1 MGWLAPMSAVDYM
14 LFLAV
19 VALTGVT
26 IVLLAGCFLIM
37 LMIIRLIRE
46 WIEK

>member
-1 MGWLAPMSAVDYM
+1 MGRDASLSAVDYM

-37 LMIIRLIRE
+37 LMLTRLIRE
-46 WIEK
+46 WFEK

>member
-26 IVLLAGCFLIM
+26 IVIIAGCFLIM
-37 LMIIRLIRE
+37 LILIKLIRE

>member
-1 MGWLAPMSAVDYM
+1 MSAVDYM

-37 LMIIRLIRE
+37 LMIIRLIRD